1 MLLAAFTF
9 LGTFSLF
16 AQTEGK
22 VFVVEA
28 LVCDSTGAAIKDVVV
43 YDENNNLRSV
53 TDRDGIARIATR
65 MGETLYLSHLSYK
78 TKSIQIEDKSL
89 MDSKDGRK
97 AMVVVMQHKTNTLA
111 EVTVTENAPH
121 LAYANKKVWV
131 IDYKVQHDGIYMVA
145 GNGTDYCL
153 LHLGF
158 EQDTISRKPIA
169 PKFQELYSDAFG
181 NLQLISSDSVYQV
194 YCDGRELHLLYGN
207 SIETFRQKLEPIK
220 LLTDSIMVLQQ
231 YANMQQ
237 QLLYLKVNRNNKQ
250 VGVMANLKGNA
261 LEMAQNARMDA
272 IRDQR
277 IDRMI
282 AESEESSQS
291 EGMPEGAGASSKQ
304 RMEWSSN
311 WDENE
316 IEERRQIISDAINR
330 IMFKPIYCPALYIG
344 DTIYVFDF
352 ENDLLLKYDDRGN
365 QVDSCGM
372 AFHRTGY
379 YKNLS
384 INNPWDKKLI
394 VDEAT
399 KRCYAQFST
408 NGIVTLKEIYL
419 GNGIVKR
426 EIRLTDHYFPQ
437 NIQVYNGEVYYL
449 FLDTRQTNGRDRRS
463 LYKIILLSTPRSPS
477 PSFHT
482 SRSGPR

>member
-16 AQTEGK
+16 AQTVDK

-28 LVCDSTGAAIKDVVV
+28 LVCDSTGATIKDVAV
-43 YDENNNLRSV
+43 YDKNNTLRSV
-53 TDRDGIARIATR
+53 TDRDGIARIATHI
-65 MGETLYLSHLSYK
+65 GETLCLSHLSFMAK
-78 TKSIQIEDKSL
+78 TFRIEENSL
-89 MDSKDGRK
+89 IDSGDGHK

-111 EVTVTENAPH
+111 EVTVTKNAPH

-158 EQDTISRKPIA
+158 EQDTISSKPVSS
-169 PKFQELYSDAFG
+169 KFQELYSDAFG

-207 SIETFRQKLEPIK
+207 SIETFRQKLEPVK

-237 QLLYLKVNRNNKQ
+237 QLLYLKVNRNNNQ
-250 VGVMANLKGNA
+250 LSVMADLKGNA

-277 IDRMI
+277 IDRMM
-282 AESEESSQS
+282 AESEE
-291 EGMPEGAGASSKQ
+291 A
-304 RMEWSSN
+304 
-311 WDENE
+311 
-316 IEERRQIISDAINR
+316 EERKMMINNAVNR

-344 DTIYVFDF
+344 DTVYVFDF
-352 ENDLLLKYDDRGN
+352 ENDYLLKYDGRGN
-365 QVDSCGM
+365 RIDSCGM
-372 AFHRTGY
+372 TFHRTGY

-408 NGIVTLKEIYL
+408 DGIVSLKEIDL
-419 GNGIVKR
+419 GNGMVKR

-463 LYKIILLSTPRSPS
+463 LYKMRLQEKSE
-477 PSFHT
+477 
-482 SRSGPR
+482 

>member
-1 MLLAAFTF
+1 MFLAAFTF

-16 AQTEGK
+16 AQTVDK

-28 LVCDSTGAAIKDVVV
+28 LVCDSTGATIRDVAV
-43 YDENNNLRSV
+43 YDKNNTLRSV
-53 TDRDGIARIATR
+53 TDRDGIARIATHI
-65 MGETLYLSHLSYK
+65 GETLCLSHLSFMAK
-78 TKSIQIEDKSL
+78 TFRIEENSL
-89 MDSKDGRK
+89 IDSGDGHK

-158 EQDTISRKPIA
+158 EQDTISRKPVSS
-169 PKFQELYSDAFG
+169 KFQELYSDAFG

-207 SIETFRQKLEPIK
+207 NIETFRQKLEPIK

-231 YANMQQ
+231 YVNMQQ
-237 QLLYLKVNRNNKQ
+237 QMVYLKVNRNNNQ
-250 VGVMANLKGNA
+250 LSVMADLKGNA

-282 AESEESSQS
+282 AEAEESSQS
-291 EGMPEGAGASSKQ
+291 EGRPERAGALARQ
-304 RMEWSSN
+304 RMEMNFSM
-311 WDENE
+311 DENE
-316 IEERRQIISDAINR
+316 IEARRRMMSNAFNR

-352 ENDLLLKYDDRGN
+352 ENNLLLRYDGRGN
-365 QVDSCGM
+365 RIDSCGM
-372 AFHRTGY
+372 TFHRTGY

-394 VDEAT
+394 VDEALNQ
-399 KRCYAQFST
+399 CYAQFST
-408 NGIVTLKEIYL
+408 DGIVSLKEIDL
-419 GNGIVKR
+419 GNGMVKR

-437 NIQVYNGEVYYL
+437 NIQVYDGEVYYM
-449 FLDTRQTNGRDRRS
+449 FLNTRQTNGRDRRS
-463 LYKIILLSTPRSPS
+463 LYKMRLQEKSE
-477 PSFHT
+477 
-482 SRSGPR
+482 

>member
-1 MLLAAFTF
+1 MKKIYILLLLAAFTF

-28 LVCDSTGAAIKDVVV
+28 LVCDSTGATIKDVAV
-43 YDENNNLRSV
+43 YDANNGLRSI

-78 TKSIQIEDKSL
+78 TKSILIEEKSL

-97 AMVVVMQHKTNTLA
+97 AMVVVMQHQTNTLA

-121 LAYANKKVWV
+121 LAYANNKVWV

-158 EQDTISRKPIA
+158 EQDTISRKPVSS
-169 PKFQELYSDAFG
+169 KFQELYSDAFG

-207 SIETFRQKLEPIK
+207 NIESFRQKLEPVK
-220 LLTDSIMVLQQ
+220 LLTDSIMVLQK
-231 YANMQQ
+231 YVNMQQ
-237 QLLYLKVNRNNKQ
+237 QMVYLKVNRNNNQ
-250 VGVMANLKGNA
+250 LSVMADLKGNA

-277 IDRMI
+277 IDRIM
-282 AESEESSQS
+282 AESEE
-291 EGMPEGAGASSKQ
+291 A
-304 RMEWSSN
+304 
-311 WDENE
+311 
-316 IEERRQIISDAINR
+316 EERKLMINNAINR

-352 ENDLLLKYDDRGN
+352 ENDYLLKYDGRGN
-365 QVDSCGM
+365 RIDSCGM
-372 AFHRTGY
+372 TFHRTGY

-408 NGIVTLKEIYL
+408 DGIVTLKEIDL
-419 GNGIVKR
+419 GNGMVKR

-463 LYKIILLSTPRSPS
+463 LYKIILLSTPRFPS
-477 PSFHT
+477 PAGHT
-482 SRSGPR
+482 LPSDLR

>member
-1 MLLAAFTF
+1 MKKSSILVLFFILLSS
-9 LGTFSLF
+9 SLF
-16 AQTEGK
+16 AQTEDK

-28 LVCDSTGAAIKDVVV
+28 LVCDSTGAAIRDVAV
-43 YDENNNLRSV
+43 YDANNDLRSI

-78 TKSIQIEDKSL
+78 TKSILIEDKSL
-89 MDSKDGRK
+89 MDSEDGYK

-145 GNGTDYCL
+145 DNGTDYCL

-207 SIETFRQKLEPIK
+207 SIETFRQKLEPVK

-250 VGVMANLKGNA
+250 VSVMADLKGNA

-277 IDRMI
+277 TDRMI
-282 AESEESSQS
+282 AESEE
-291 EGMPEGAGASSKQ
+291 AG
-304 RMEWSSN
+304 
-311 WDENE
+311 
-316 IEERRQIISDAINR
+316 ERKLMINNAINR

-352 ENDLLLKYDDRGN
+352 ENDHLLKYDGRGN
-365 QVDSCGM
+365 QVGSCGIT
-372 AFHRTGY
+372 FHRTGY

-408 NGIVTLKEIYL
+408 DGIVTLKEIDL
-419 GNGIVKR
+419 GNGMVKR
-426 EIRLTDHYFPQ
+426 EIRLTDHCFPQ
-437 NIQVYNGEVYYL
+437 NIQVYNGEVYYM

-463 LYKIILLSTPRSPS
+463 LYKMRLQEKSE
-477 PSFHT
+477 
-482 SRSGPR
+482 

>member
-1 MLLAAFTF
+1 MEHRKAFLTLLMVCLGFT
-9 LGTFSLF
+9 LF

-28 LVCDSTGAAIKDVVV
+28 LVCDSTGAAIRDVAV
-43 YDENNNLRSV
+43 YDGNNDLRSI

-65 MGETLYLSHLSYK
+65 KGETLYLSHLGYK
-78 TKSIQIEDKSL
+78 TKSIEIEDKSL
-89 MDSKDGRK
+89 MDSEDGRK

-158 EQDTISRKPIA
+158 EQDTISRKPVFS
-169 PKFQELYSDAFG
+169 KFQELYSDAFG

-194 YCDGRELHLLYGN
+194 YCDGKKLHLLYGN

-220 LLTDSIMVLQQ
+220 LLTDSIMVLQK
-231 YANMQQ
+231 YVNRQQ
-237 QLLYLKVNRNNKQ
+237 QLAYLMVNRNNKQ
-250 VGVMANLKGNA
+250 VSVMADLRGEA

-282 AESEESSQS
+282 AEAEESSQS
-291 EGMPEGAGASSKQ
+291 EGRPERAGALAMQ
-304 RMEWSSN
+304 RMEMNFST
-311 WDENE
+311 DENE
-316 IEERRQIISDAINR
+316 VEARRKMMSNAFNR

-352 ENDLLLKYDDRGN
+352 ENDYMLKYDNRGSR
-365 QVDSCGM
+365 VDSCGI

-379 YKNLS
+379 FKNLL

-399 KRCYAQFST
+399 NQCYAQFST
-408 NGIVTLKEIYL
+408 DGIVTLKEIDL
-419 GNGIVKR
+419 GNGRVKR

-437 NIQVYNGEVYYL
+437 NIQVYNGEVYYM
-449 FLDTRQTNGRDRRS
+449 FLDSRQTNGRDRRS
-463 LYKIILLSTPRSPS
+463 LYKMRLE
-477 PSFHT
+477 
-482 SRSGPR
+482 

>member
-1 MLLAAFTF
+1 MKKSSILVLFFILLS
-9 LGTFSLF
+9 FSLF

-22 VFVVEA
+22 FFVVEA
-28 LVCDSTGAAIKDVVV
+28 LVCDSTGAAIRDVAV
-43 YDENNNLRSV
+43 YDKNNTLRSV
-53 TDRDGIARIATR
+53 TDRDGIARIATHI
-65 MGETLYLSHLSYK
+65 GETLCLSHLSFMAK
-78 TKSIQIEDKSL
+78 TFRIEENSL
-89 MDSKDGRK
+89 IDSGDGHK

-158 EQDTISRKPIA
+158 EQDTISRKPVSS
-169 PKFQELYSDAFG
+169 KFQELYSDAFG

-207 SIETFRQKLEPIK
+207 SIETFRQKLEPVK

-237 QLLYLKVNRNNKQ
+237 QMVYLKVNLNNNQ
-250 VGVMANLKGNA
+250 LSVMADLKGNA

-277 IDRMI
+277 IDRMM
-282 AESEESSQS
+282 AESEE
-291 EGMPEGAGASSKQ
+291 A
-304 RMEWSSN
+304 
-311 WDENE
+311 
-316 IEERRQIISDAINR
+316 EERKMMINNAVNR

-344 DTIYVFDF
+344 DTVYVFDF
-352 ENDLLLKYDDRGN
+352 ENDYLLKYDGRGN
-365 QVDSCGM
+365 RIDSCGM
-372 AFHRTGY
+372 TFHRTGY

-408 NGIVTLKEIYL
+408 DGIVSLKEIDL
-419 GNGIVKR
+419 GNGMVKR

-463 LYKIILLSTPRSPS
+463 LYKMRLQEKSE
-477 PSFHT
+477 
-482 SRSGPR
+482 

>member
-1 MLLAAFTF
+1 MLLAGFTF

-22 VFVVEA
+22 VFGVEA
-28 LVCDSTGAAIKDVVV
+28 LVCDSTGGAIRDVAV
-43 YDENNNLRSV
+43 YDANNDLRSI

-78 TKSIQIEDKSL
+78 TKSILIEDKSL

-131 IDYKVQHDGIYMVA
+131 IDYKVQHDGIYMLA
-145 GNGTDYCL
+145 GNGTNYCL

-158 EQDTISRKPIA
+158 EQDTISRKPVSS
-169 PKFQELYSDAFG
+169 KYQELYSDAFG

-220 LLTDSIMVLQQ
+220 LLTDSIMVLQK

-237 QLLYLKVNRNNKQ
+237 QLAYLMVNRNNKQ
-250 VGVMANLKGNA
+250 VSVMADLRGEA

-277 IDRMI
+277 IERMI
-282 AESEESSQS
+282 AESEE
-291 EGMPEGAGASSKQ
+291 A
-304 RMEWSSN
+304 
-311 WDENE
+311 
-316 IEERRQIISDAINR
+316 EERKLMINNAINR
-330 IMFKPIYCPALYIG
+330 IMFRPIYCPALYIG

-352 ENDLLLKYDDRGN
+352 ENDHLLKYDGRGSRI
-365 QVDSCGM
+365 DSCGM
-372 AFHRTGY
+372 TFHRTGY
-379 YKNLS
+379 FKNLS
-384 INNPWDKKLI
+384 INNSWNRKLV

-399 KRCYAQFST
+399 NRCYAQFSSD
-408 NGIVTLKEIYL
+408 GIVTLKELNLID
-419 GNGIVKR
+419 GSVKR

-437 NIQVYNGEVYYL
+437 NIQVYNGEVFYM
-449 FLDTRQTNGRDRRS
+449 FLDTRLTNGRDKRS
-463 LYKIILLSTPRSPS
+463 LYKMKLEN
-477 PSFHT
+477 
-482 SRSGPR
+482 

>member
-1 MLLAAFTF
+1 MKKNAILALLLLF
-9 LGTFSLF
+9 LTSTLF
-16 AQTEGK
+16 AQTGGK

-28 LVCDSTGAAIKDVVV
+28 FVCDSTGAAIRDVAV
-43 YDENNNLRSV
+43 YDANNDLRSI

-78 TKSIQIEDKSL
+78 TKSILIDDQSL
-89 MDSKDGRK
+89 IDSRDGRK

-111 EVTVTENAPH
+111 EVMVTENAPH

-131 IDYKVQHDGIYMVA
+131 IDYKVRHDGIYMVA

-158 EQDTISRKPIA
+158 EQDTISRKPVS

-194 YCDGRELHLLYGN
+194 YCDGRELYLLYGN

-220 LLTDSIMVLQQ
+220 LLTDSIMVLQK
-231 YANMQQ
+231 YVNRQQ
-237 QLLYLKVNRNNKQ
+237 QLAYLMVNRNNKQ
-250 VGVMANLKGNA
+250 VSVMADLRGEA

-272 IRDQR
+272 LRDQR
-277 IDRMI
+277 IDRMM
-282 AESEESSQS
+282 AEAEESSQS
-291 EGMPEGAGASSKQ
+291 EGRPERAGALAMQ
-304 RMEWSSN
+304 RMEMNFST
-311 WDENE
+311 DENE
-316 IEERRQIISDAINR
+316 VEARRQMVSNAFNR

-352 ENDLLLKYDDRGN
+352 ENDILLEFDDRGRRI
-365 QVDSCGM
+365 DSCGI

-379 YKNLS
+379 YKNLL
-384 INNPWDKKLI
+384 INNSWDKNLI
-394 VDEAT
+394 MDEAT
-399 KRCYAQFST
+399 NQCYAQFST
-408 NGIVTLKEIYL
+408 DGIVTLKEIDL
-419 GNGIVKR
+419 SNGMVKR
-426 EIRLTDHYFPQ
+426 EIRLSDHYFPQ
-437 NIQVYNGEVYYL
+437 NIQVYNGEVYYM

-463 LYKIILLSTPRSPS
+463 LYKMRLE
-477 PSFHT
+477 
-482 SRSGPR
+482 

>member
-1 MLLAAFTF
+1 MKKNSILVLFFILLSS
-9 LGTFSLF
+9 SLF
-16 AQTEGK
+16 AQTEDR

-28 LVCDSTGAAIKDVVV
+28 LVCDSTGMAIRDVAV
-43 YDENNNLRSV
+43 YDANNDLRSV
-53 TDRDGIARIATR
+53 TDRDGIARIVTHI
-65 MGETLYLSHLSYK
+65 GETLYLSHLSYK
-78 TKSIQIEDKSL
+78 TKSIQIEDKSM
-89 MDSKDGRK
+89 MDSGDGRK
-97 AMVVVMQHKTNTLA
+97 AMIVVMQRKTNTLA

-145 GNGTDYCL
+145 GNGTDFCL

-158 EQDTISRKPIA
+158 EQDTISRKPVS

-194 YCDGRELHLLYGN
+194 YCDGKELHLLYGN

-220 LLTDSIMVLQQ
+220 LLTDSIMVLQK
-231 YANMQQ
+231 YVNRQQ
-237 QLLYLKVNRNNKQ
+237 QLAYLMVNRNNKQ
-250 VGVMANLKGNA
+250 VSVMADLRGEA

-272 IRDQR
+272 LRDQR
-277 IDRMI
+277 IDRMM
-282 AESEESSQS
+282 AEAEESSQS
-291 EGMPEGAGASSKQ
+291 EGRPERAGALAMQ
-304 RMEWSSN
+304 RMEMNFST
-311 WDENE
+311 DENE
-316 IEERRQIISDAINR
+316 VEARRQMMSNAFNR

-352 ENDLLLKYDDRGN
+352 ENDYLLKYDDRGRR
-365 QVDSCGM
+365 VDSCGI

-379 YKNLS
+379 FKNLL

-399 KRCYAQFST
+399 NQCYGQFT
-408 NGIVTLKEIYL
+408 TDGIVTLKEIDL
-419 GNGIVKR
+419 SNSMVKR

-437 NIQVYNGEVYYL
+437 NIQVYNGEVYYM
-449 FLDTRQTNGRDRRS
+449 FLDSRQTNGRDKRS
-463 LYKIILLSTPRSPS
+463 LYKMRLE
-477 PSFHT
+477 
-482 SRSGPR
+482 

>member
-1 MLLAAFTF
+1 MKKIYILLLLAAFTF

-28 LVCDSTGAAIKDVVV
+28 LVCDSTGATIKDVAV
-43 YDENNNLRSV
+43 YDANNGLRSV
-53 TDRDGIARIATR
+53 TDRDGIARIATHI
-65 MGETLYLSHLSYK
+65 GETLCLSHLSFMAK
-78 TKSIQIEDKSL
+78 TFRIEENSL
-89 MDSKDGRK
+89 IDSGDGHK

-158 EQDTISRKPIA
+158 EQDTISRKPVSS
-169 PKFQELYSDAFG
+169 KFQELYSDAFG

-207 SIETFRQKLEPIK
+207 NIETFRQKLEPVK

-231 YANMQQ
+231 YANKQQ

-250 VGVMANLKGNA
+250 VSVMADIKGKA

-277 IDRMI
+277 IDRMM
-282 AESEESSQS
+282 AESEE
-291 EGMPEGAGASSKQ
+291 A
-304 RMEWSSN
+304 
-311 WDENE
+311 
-316 IEERRQIISDAINR
+316 EERKRMINNAINR

-352 ENDLLLKYDDRGN
+352 ENDHLLKYDGRGN
-365 QVDSCGM
+365 QVGSCGM

-408 NGIVTLKEIYL
+408 DGIVTLKEIDL
-419 GNGIVKR
+419 GNGMVKR

-437 NIQVYNGEVYYL
+437 NIQVYNGETYYM

-463 LYKIILLSTPRSPS
+463 LYKIILLSTP
-477 PSFHT
+477 
-482 SRSGPR
+482 

>member
-16 AQTEGK
+16 AQTVDK

-28 LVCDSTGAAIKDVVV
+28 LVCDSTGATIKDVAV
-43 YDENNNLRSV
+43 YDKNNTLRSV
-53 TDRDGIARIATR
+53 TDRDGIARIATHI
-65 MGETLYLSHLSYK
+65 GETLCLSHLSFMAK
-78 TKSIQIEDKSL
+78 TFRIEENSL
-89 MDSKDGRK
+89 IDSGDGHK

-158 EQDTISRKPIA
+158 EQDTISRKPVSS
-169 PKFQELYSDAFG
+169 KFQELYSDAFG

-237 QLLYLKVNRNNKQ
+237 QLLYLKVNRNNNQ
-250 VGVMANLKGNA
+250 LSVMADLKGNA

-282 AESEESSQS
+282 AEAEESSQS
-291 EGMPEGAGASSKQ
+291 EGRPERAGALARQ
-304 RMEWSSN
+304 RMEMNFSM
-311 WDENE
+311 DENE
-316 IEERRQIISDAINR
+316 IEARRRMMSNAFNR

-352 ENDLLLKYDDRGN
+352 ENDYLLKYDGRGN
-365 QVDSCGM
+365 RIDSCGM
-372 AFHRTGY
+372 TFHRTGY

-408 NGIVTLKEIYL
+408 DGIVSLKEIDL
-419 GNGIVKR
+419 GNGMVKR

-463 LYKIILLSTPRSPS
+463 LYKMRLQEKSE
-477 PSFHT
+477 
-482 SRSGPR
+482 

>member
-1 MLLAAFTF
+1 MKKSSILVLFFILLS
-9 LGTFSLF
+9 FSLF
-16 AQTEGK
+16 AQTVDK

-28 LVCDSTGAAIKDVVV
+28 LVCDSTGAAIRDVAV
-43 YDENNNLRSV
+43 YDANNDLRSI

-78 TKSIQIEDKSL
+78 TKSILIEDKSL

-97 AMVVVMQHKTNTLA
+97 AIVVVMQHKTNTLA

-131 IDYKVQHDGIYMVA
+131 IDYKVLHDGIYMVA

-158 EQDTISRKPIA
+158 EQDTISRKPVSS
-169 PKFQELYSDAFG
+169 KFQELYSDAFS

-250 VGVMANLKGNA
+250 VSVMADLKGNA

-282 AESEESSQS
+282 AESEE
-291 EGMPEGAGASSKQ
+291 AG
-304 RMEWSSN
+304 
-311 WDENE
+311 
-316 IEERRQIISDAINR
+316 ERKLMINNAINR

-352 ENDLLLKYDDRGN
+352 ENDHLLKYDGRGN
-365 QVDSCGM
+365 QVGSCGM

-408 NGIVTLKEIYL
+408 DGIVTLKEIDL
-419 GNGIVKR
+419 GNGMVKR

-437 NIQVYNGEVYYL
+437 NIQVYNGEVYYM
-449 FLDTRQTNGRDRRS
+449 FLDTRQTNGRNKRS
-463 LYKIILLSTPRSPS
+463 LYKMKLEN
-477 PSFHT
+477 
-482 SRSGPR
+482 

>member
-1 MLLAAFTF
+1 MKKIYILLLLAAFTF

-22 VFVVEA
+22 VFGVEA
-28 LVCDSTGAAIKDVVV
+28 LVCDSTGAAIRDVAV
-43 YDENNNLRSV
+43 YDANNDLRSI

-78 TKSIQIEDKSL
+78 TKSILIEDKSL

-97 AMVVVMQHKTNTLA
+97 AMVVVMKHKTNTLA

-131 IDYKVQHDGIYMVA
+131 IDYKVLHDGIYMVA

-158 EQDTISRKPIA
+158 EQDTISRKPVSS
-169 PKFQELYSDAFG
+169 KFQELYSDAFG

-220 LLTDSIMVLQQ
+220 LLTDSIMVLQK

-237 QLLYLKVNRNNKQ
+237 QLAYLMVNRNNKQ
-250 VGVMANLKGNA
+250 VSVMADLRGEA
-261 LEMAQNARMDA
+261 WEMAQNARMDA

-277 IDRMI
+277 IERMI
-282 AESEESSQS
+282 AESEE
-291 EGMPEGAGASSKQ
+291 A
-304 RMEWSSN
+304 
-311 WDENE
+311 
-316 IEERRQIISDAINR
+316 EERKLMINNAINR
-330 IMFKPIYCPALYIG
+330 IMFRPIYCPALYIG

-352 ENDLLLKYDDRGN
+352 ENDLLLKYDGRGSRI
-365 QVDSCGM
+365 DSCGM
-372 AFHRTGY
+372 TFHRTGY
-379 YKNLS
+379 FKNLS
-384 INNPWDKKLI
+384 INNPWNRKLV

-399 KRCYAQFST
+399 NRCYAQFSSD
-408 NGIVTLKEIYL
+408 GIVTLKELNLID
-419 GNGIVKR
+419 GSVKR

-437 NIQVYNGEVYYL
+437 NIQVYNGEVYYM
-449 FLDTRQTNGRDRRS
+449 FLDTRQTNGRDKRS
-463 LYKIILLSTPRSPS
+463 LYKIILLSTP
-477 PSFHT
+477 
-482 SRSGPR
+482 

>member
-1 MLLAAFTF
+1 MKKNFILALLLLFFAS
-9 LGTFSLF
+9 SLF

-28 LVCDSTGAAIKDVVV
+28 LVCDSTGAVIKDVAV
-43 YDENNNLRSV
+43 YDANNDLRSI

-89 MDSKDGRK
+89 MDSEDGRK
-97 AMVVVMQHKTNTLA
+97 VMVVVMQRKTNTLA

-131 IDYKVQHDGIYMVA
+131 VDYKVRHDGIYMLA

-153 LHLGF
+153 MHLGF
-158 EQDTISRKPIA
+158 EQDTISRKPVSS
-169 PKFQELYSDAFG
+169 KFQELYSDAFG
-181 NLQLISSDSVYQV
+181 NLQLISLDSVYQV

-220 LLTDSIMVLQQ
+220 LLTDSIMVLQK
-231 YANMQQ
+231 YVNKQQ
-237 QLLYLKVNRNNKQ
+237 QLAYLMVNRNNKQ
-250 VGVMANLKGNA
+250 VSVMADLRGEA

-282 AESEESSQS
+282 AEAEESSQS
-291 EGMPEGAGASSKQ
+291 EGRPERAGALARQ
-304 RMEWSSN
+304 RMEMNFST
-311 WDENE
+311 DENE
-316 IEERRQIISDAINR
+316 IEVRRQMMSNAFNR

-352 ENDLLLKYDDRGN
+352 ENDYLLKYDDRGRRI
-365 QVDSCGM
+365 DSCGI

-379 YKNLS
+379 FKNLL

-399 KRCYAQFST
+399 NQCYAQFST
-408 NGIVTLKEIYL
+408 EGIVTLKEIYL
-419 GNGIVKR
+419 GNGMVKR

-437 NIQVYNGEVYYL
+437 NIQVYNGEVYYM
-449 FLDTRQTNGRDRRS
+449 FLDSRQTNGRDRRS
-463 LYKIILLSTPRSPS
+463 LYKMRLE
-477 PSFHT
+477 
-482 SRSGPR
+482 

>member
-1 MLLAAFTF
+1 MKKNTILALLLLFIAST
-9 LGTFSLF
+9 LF

-28 LVCDSTGAAIKDVVV
+28 LVCDSTGAVIRDVAV
-43 YDENNNLRSV
+43 YDANNDLRSV
-53 TDRDGIARIATR
+53 TDRDGIARIVTH

-78 TKSIQIEDKSL
+78 TKSILIEDKAL
-89 MDSKDGRK
+89 MDSGDGRK
-97 AMVVVMQHKTNTLA
+97 AMVVVMKHKTNTLA
-111 EVTVTENAPH
+111 EVTVTENAPR

-145 GNGTDYCL
+145 GNGTVFCL

-181 NLQLISSDSVYQV
+181 NLQLISSDSVYQA

-207 SIETFRQKLEPIK
+207 SIETFRQRLEPIK

-231 YANMQQ
+231 YGNMQQ
-237 QLLYLKVNRNNKQ
+237 QLVYLKVNRNNKQ
-250 VGVMANLKGNA
+250 VGVMADLRGEA
-261 LEMAQNARMDA
+261 LEMAENVRMDA

-282 AESEESSQS
+282 AESEESSQL
-291 EGMPEGAGASSKQ
+291 EGRPVRAGASSIQ
-304 RMEWSSN
+304 RMERNSN
-311 WDENE
+311 WDEIE
-316 IEERRQIISDAINR
+316 MEERRRMMSNAINR

-352 ENDLLLKYDDRGN
+352 ENDLLLKYDGRGN

-399 KRCYAQFST
+399 NQCYAQFST
-408 NGIVTLKEIYL
+408 DGIVTLKEIDL
-419 GNGIVKR
+419 GNGKVKR
-426 EIRLTDHYFPQ
+426 EIRLIDHYFPQ
-437 NIQVYNGEVYYL
+437 NIQVYNGEVYYM
-449 FLDTRQTNGRDRRS
+449 FLDSRQTNGRDRRS
-463 LYKIILLSTPRSPS
+463 LYKMRLKY
-477 PSFHT
+477 
-482 SRSGPR
+482 

>member
-1 MLLAAFTF
+1 MKNVYLLVLLAALTF
-9 LGTFSLF
+9 QSAV
-16 AQTEGK
+16 AQTNNPKSE
-22 VFVVEA
+22 VFTVEA
-28 LVCDSTGAAIKDVVV
+28 LVCDSTGATIKDVAV
-43 YDENNNLRSV
+43 YDANNDLRSI

-78 TKSIQIEDKSL
+78 TKSILIEEKSL

-97 AMVVVMQHKTNTLA
+97 AMVVVMQHQTNTLA

-158 EQDTISRKPIA
+158 EQDTISRKPVSS
-169 PKFQELYSDAFG
+169 KFQELYSDAFG

-220 LLTDSIMVLQQ
+220 LLTDSIMVLQK

-237 QLLYLKVNRNNKQ
+237 QLAYLMVNRNNKQ
-250 VGVMANLKGNA
+250 VSVMADLRGEA

-277 IDRMI
+277 IERMI
-282 AESEESSQS
+282 AESEE
-291 EGMPEGAGASSKQ
+291 A
-304 RMEWSSN
+304 
-311 WDENE
+311 
-316 IEERRQIISDAINR
+316 EERKLMINNAINR
-330 IMFKPIYCPALYIG
+330 IMFRPIYCPALYIG

-352 ENDLLLKYDDRGN
+352 ENDYLLKYDGRGN
-365 QVDSCGM
+365 RIDSCGM
-372 AFHRTGY
+372 TFHRTGY

-408 NGIVTLKEIYL
+408 DGIVSLKEIDL
-419 GNGIVKR
+419 GNGMVKR

-463 LYKIILLSTPRSPS
+463 LYKMRLQEKSE
-477 PSFHT
+477 
-482 SRSGPR
+482 